1 MAQDSARCDAC
12 GREFDDGPFDP
23 SQIPVSINPNPEEP
37 KNFVERSLKEHNQLL
52 EKLSGQLDELL
63 ELARAGG
70 DDVGAGSPPNPS
82 SGRADAADLLEV
94 VELLRRN
101 MRPRHGLCIDG
112 HCAPCR
118 VHEEA
123 IKEHVLLYID
133 WKIPGTVEKLQQARH
148 RN

>member
-1 MAQDSARCDAC
+1 MAQDPARCDAC
-12 GREFDDGPFDP
+12 GRVLEEAPFDP
-23 SQIPVSINPNPEEP
+23 YQIPVSVNPNPDEP
-37 KNFVERSLKEHNQLL
+37 KNFVERSLKDHNLML

-63 ELARAGG
+63 
-70 DDVGAGSPPNPS
+70 
-82 SGRADAADLLEV
+82 DLLREGQAEDGLAV
-94 VELLRRN
+94 DLLTLLRQN

>member
-1 MAQDSARCDAC
+1 MTQDPARCDAC
-12 GREFDDGPFDP
+12 GRELDDQPFDP
-23 SQIPVSINPNPEEP
+23 SQIPVTLNPNPDEP
-37 KNFVERSLKEHNQLL
+37 KNFVERSLKQHNEVL

-63 ELARAGG
+63 ELVR
-70 DDVGAGSPPNPS
+70 
-82 SGRADAADLLEV
+82 SGKDEPGQALDLLEV
-94 VELLRRN
+94 LRQY

-112 HCAPCR
+112 KCPPCR

-133 WKIPGTVEKLQQARH
+133 WKVPGTVEKLQQSRH

>member
-1 MAQDSARCDAC
+1 MAQDPARCDAC
-12 GREFDDGPFDP
+12 GQELDDRPFDP
-23 SQIPVSINPNPEEP
+23 YQVPVSVNPNPDEP
-37 KNFVERSLKEHNQLL
+37 KNFVERSLKDHNQLL

-63 ELARAGG
+63 ELVRKGEDEDG
-70 DDVGAGSPPNPS
+70 QTE
-82 SGRADAADLLEV
+82 DLLH
-94 VELLRRN
+94 LLRQN
-101 MRPRHGLCIDG
+101 LRPRHGLCIDG